1 MINSD
6 KIHWIKNHPTFCIAP
21 YRRYDFRESRQKFVV
36 TCCCNLDTEI
46 SGGDLDSIDKLK
58 DQFRQNQKP
67 SACWR
72 CYQEEEQGNVSERMR
87 DLIALS
93 HEDLELFQSNG
104 ETKDFIIGVK
114 FSNLC
119 NLACRSCNSD
129 DSSTFFNISK
139 NETFSRATQDVA
151 LDADKWDLLTAFVKQ
166 KFVELKNFK
175 DLVILPI
182 GGETLLQPGFLKLMQ
197 WLVDEQM
204 AGDITVAFQ
213 SSFSTPLSKKQID
226 LLQQFKFVTICVS
239 VDSVGDNY
247 HHVRWPSTFSKFNQ
261 NFETAVSFLKENID
275 KTLLILTP
283 TLSINNIFY
292 MKNFLDW
299 WEKWFEMN
307 PQILR
312 RMHSIHV
319 HTPTYLSIDLIPDPY
334 REKLS
339 NQLEQCLV
347 HNIFKADQG
356 YTIMPL
362 QVHLS
367 AILDNL
373 KNTKL
378 TSDQEFKNYLKYSA
392 IYDKKTK
399 SDSFAGNKQFFDL
412 LTPEHV
418 RLYQHYFSKSDV
430 TLSFRKNIDQPN

>member
-1 MINSD
+1 MNLD
-6 KIHWIKNHPTFCIAP
+6 KIHWIKTHPTFCINP
-21 YRRYDFRESRQKFVV
+21 YRRYDFKNNLRKFVV

-46 SGGDLDSIDKLK
+46 SGGDLDSIDRLK
-58 DQFRQNQKP
+58 EQFQQNQKP
-67 SACWR
+67 SACWK
-72 CYQEEEQGNVSERMR
+72 CYREEEKGNMSERMR

-93 HEDLELFQSNG
+93 DEHLELFRSNG
-104 ETKDFIIGVK
+104 EIKDFMIGVK

-119 NLACRSCNSD
+119 NLACRSCNSN
-129 DSSTFFNISK
+129 DSSTFSTISG
-139 NETFSRATQDVA
+139 NELFSWANQDVS
-151 LDADKWDLLTAFVKQ
+151 LDADKWELLTAFVKQ
-166 KFVELKNFK
+166 KFVELKNFR
-175 DLVILPI
+175 DLMILPI
-182 GGETLLQPGFLKLMQ
+182 GGETLLQPGFLRLMQ

-204 AGDITVAFQ
+204 AGDITVTFQ
-213 SSFSTPLSKKQID
+213 SSFSAPLSKKQID
-226 LLQQFKFVTICVS
+226 LLKQFKSIIICVS

-247 HHVRWPSTFSKFNQ
+247 HHVRWPLIFSKFNQ
-261 NFETAVSFLKENID
+261 NFETAVNFLKENID

-283 TLSINNIFY
+283 TLSLNNIFY

-307 PQILR
+307 PQIRR

-319 HTPTYLSIDLIPDPY
+319 HDPAYLSIELIPDPY

-339 NQLEQCLV
+339 NLLEQCLT
-347 HNIFKADQG
+347 HNALKADWE
-356 YTIMPL
+356 YAIMPL
-362 QVHLS
+362 KDHLL

-373 KNTKL
+373 KNTKV

-399 SDSFAGNKQFFDL
+399 SDSFIGNKQFFDL

-430 TLSFRKNIDQPN
+430 TLSFKKNINQPN

>member
-1 MINSD
+1 MNLD
-6 KIHWIKNHPTFCIAP
+6 KIHWIKTHPTFCIAP
-21 YRRYDFRESRQKFVV
+21 YRRYDFRNDHRKFVV

-46 SGGDLDSIDKLK
+46 SGGDLDSIDRLK
-58 DQFRQNQKP
+58 EQFQQNQKP
-67 SACWR
+67 SACWK
-72 CYQEEEQGNVSERMR
+72 CYREEEKGNMSERMR

-93 HEDLELFQSNG
+93 DEHLELFRSNG
-104 ETKDFIIGVK
+104 EINDFMIGVK

-129 DSSTFFNISK
+129 DSSTFFTISG
-139 NETFSRATQDVA
+139 NELASYTNQDVS
-151 LDADKWDLLTAFVKQ
+151 LDADKWELLTAFVKQ
-166 KFVELKNFK
+166 KFVELKNFR
-175 DLVILPI
+175 DLMILPI
-182 GGETLLQPGFLKLMQ
+182 GGETLLQPGFLRLMQ
-197 WLVDEQM
+197 RLVDEQM
-204 AGDITVAFQ
+204 AGDITVTFQ
-213 SSFSTPLSKKQID
+213 SSFSAPLSKKQID
-226 LLQQFKFVTICVS
+226 LLKQFKSIIICVS

-261 NFETAVSFLKENID
+261 NFETAVNFLKENID

-283 TLSINNIFY
+283 ALSLNNIFY

-299 WEKWFEMN
+299 WEKWFKLN
-307 PQILR
+307 PQIRR

-319 HTPTYLSIDLIPDPY
+319 HTPTYLSIELIPDPY

-339 NQLEQCLV
+339 NLLEQCLT
-347 HNIFKADQG
+347 HNALKADWE
-356 YTIMPL
+356 YAIMPL
-362 QVHLS
+362 KDHLL

-373 KNTKL
+373 KNTKV

-399 SDSFAGNKQFFDL
+399 SDSFIGNKQFFDL

-430 TLSFRKNIDQPN
+430 TLSFKKNINQPN